1 MPQYKV
7 LEESPLSVRVE
18 DERGDEFWLP
28 REEFD
33 KRTAVKESKT
43 RVKREHPISRTSFSF
58 NPIIWPR
65 VIEILQSDIEFR
77 MPIST
82 PPIDQIRVEDEIS
95 DAEKGMTIAT
105 DSKLFISYDVVFSKN
120 EELEILLEQMG
131 VQSKPF
137 FDNDGIRLAHGP
149 RKAFYMKLL
158 DSGFEPSK
166 LEGGR

>member
-7 LEESPLSVRVE
+7 LEESPLSVKVK

-28 REEFD
+28 RKEFD
-33 KRTAVKESKT
+33 KRTAVKELKP
-43 RVKREHPISRTSFSF
+43 RIRREHPISKTVFRF
-58 NPIIWPR
+58 NPISWVR
-65 VIEILQSDIEFR
+65 VVEILKYDVEFR

-82 PPIDQIRVEDEIS
+82 PPINQTQVEDEIY

-105 DSKLFISYDVVFSKN
+105 DSKMFTSYDVVFSKN
-120 EELEILLEQMG
+120 DELEALLEKMG
-131 VQSKPF
+131 IQSKPF
-137 FDNDGIRLAHGP
+137 FNHVDIRLAHGP